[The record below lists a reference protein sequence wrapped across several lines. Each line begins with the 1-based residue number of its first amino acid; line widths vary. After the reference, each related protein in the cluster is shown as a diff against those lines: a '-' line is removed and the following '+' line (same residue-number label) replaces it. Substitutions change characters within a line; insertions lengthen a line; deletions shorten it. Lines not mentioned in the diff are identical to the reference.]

1 MIEITEKSLTPSEW
15 QTQIADVTC
24 GAVVVFEG
32 RVRDHHDGK
41 QVAELRY
48 ECYRPMALKE
58 LGRIRQEAL
67 ERWGLH
73 DLWIAHRVG
82 LVPLGEAAV
91 WVGVASVHRKE
102 AFEACAWAMDEIK
115 LRAPIWKKETYA
127 DGSQTW
133 VEDNCVPGQRHTH

>member
-1 MIEITEKSLTPSEW
+1 
-15 QTQIADVTC
+15 
-24 GAVVVFEG
+24 
-32 RVRDHHDGK
+32 
-41 QVAELRY
+41 
-48 ECYRPMALKE
+48 MALKE